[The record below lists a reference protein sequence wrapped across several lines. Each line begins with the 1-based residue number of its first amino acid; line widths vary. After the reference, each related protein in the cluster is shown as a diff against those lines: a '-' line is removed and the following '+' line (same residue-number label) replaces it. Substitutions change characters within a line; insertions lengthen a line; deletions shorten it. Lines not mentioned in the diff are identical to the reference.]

1 MNGTSIPATGNLNLN
16 GTSLTVLNLN
26 ATEVWRK
33 VTDVNV
39 LKAGAYTV
47 SGKNGGSYAN
57 TSQMSAN
64 SNGGKTDV
72 YNHAI
77 CIKVSTGDHT
87 KLQLAGSMKRAQY
100 AMSRVRVG
108 KSDPQLYNNLYGGEG
123 EGPGDEY
130 LEYHSGW
137 NGNRWIESLSF
148 SRTVTVPKKLDHL
161 HLAAGHEH
169 DKRLGQ
175 LGHGRAGAD
184 KHHTETVRK
193 ERTVKNTGRG
203 HCKWPL

>member
-1 MNGTSIPATGNLNLN
+1 MALELHGTSIPATGNLNLN

-148 SRTVTVPKKLDHL
+148 SRTVTVPKNSTIYISLQ
-161 HLAAGHEH
+161 G
-169 DKRLGQ
+169 
-175 LGHGRAGAD
+175 
-184 KHHTETVRK
+184 T
-193 ERTVKNTGRG
+193 NTTNDWANWGTAEPVLTSIIL
-203 HCKWPL
+203 KP

>member
-137 NGNRWIESLSF
+137 NGNRWIEPLIFTDGDSAE
-148 SRTVTVPKKLDHL
+148 KLDHL

>member
-1 MNGTSIPATGNLNLN
+1 MALELNGTSIPATGNLNLN

-87 KLQLAGSMKRAQY
+87 KLTPSCTTTCTAEKVKAPAMNIWNITPAGM
-100 AMSRVRVG
+100 G
-108 KSDPQLYNNLYGGEG
+108 
-123 EGPGDEY
+123 
-130 LEYHSGW
+130 
-137 NGNRWIESLSF
+137 
-148 SRTVTVPKKLDHL
+148 T
-161 HLAAGHEH
+161 AG
-169 DKRLGQ
+169 
-175 LGHGRAGAD
+175 
-184 KHHTETVRK
+184 
-193 ERTVKNTGRG
+193 
-203 HCKWPL
+203 